1 LKHSSKCLA
10 HQFIGGLFTQFTA
23 GFKTMSKNVAV
34 IICAAGPS
42 SRFGGKRK
50 KQFVD
55 VAGRAVFLRSVE
67 LFANRDDVKQILLA
81 IPPEDQ
87 ELVSVKWGA
96 NLKFFNVRIC
106 FGGPERF
113 ETVTKALELVRD
125 DIDLIAVHDAVRCCV
140 TEKLIDAV
148 IKTAAK
154 TGAAIP
160 ACPVA
165 ATIKEAKDNTIVRT
179 VDRTGLY
186 EAQTPQIFEVSLLK
200 RAYEN
205 LKNLDAGKISD
216 DSQLVEAL
224 GGKVAIVESDSSNLK
239 ITRQSDIA
247 IAEAILKSR
256 PKPKPEGPIGPYFE
270 AQW

>member
-1 LKHSSKCLA
+1 
-10 HQFIGGLFTQFTA
+10 
-23 GFKTMSKNVAV
+23 MSYRVAA
-34 IICAAGPS
+34 IICAAGPA

-67 LFANRDDVKQILLA
+67 LFSNREDVKQILLG
-81 IPPEDQ
+81 ISQEDE

-96 NLKFFNVRIC
+96 NLKFFNVK
-106 FGGPERF
+106 FFLGGYERF
-113 ETVTKALELVRD
+113 DTIRKGLALVKD
-125 DIDLIAVHDAVRCCV
+125 DINLIAVHDASRCCV
-140 TEKLIDAV
+140 TAELIDKV
-148 IKTAAK
+148 IAAASK
-154 TGAAIP
+154 SGASVP

-165 ATIKEAKDNTIVRT
+165 ATIKEVKDITIIKT
-179 VDRTGLY
+179 IDRVGLY
-186 EAQTPQIFEVSLLK
+186 EAQTPQVFEALLLK
-200 RAYEN
+200 KAYEN
-205 LKNLDAGKISD
+205 LKNLDESKISD

-224 GGKVAIVESDSSNLK
+224 GHKVTIVESDSSNIK

-256 PKPKPEGPIGPYFE
+256 PAPKPQGPIGPYFE